1 MKRSELLCKL
11 AKNNKKIEV
20 SEVSH
25 RIDVENE
32 VTVLTSSNR
41 ILRLGLVHHQPQ
53 EIRFQL

>member
-11 AKNNKKIEV
+11 AKNNKTTEV

-32 VTVLTSSNR
+32 VTNIFESNFEVRLSTS
-41 ILRLGLVHHQPQ
+41 
-53 EIRFQL
+53 